1 MKFCNSDN
9 HYTTTVNTWRAELL
23 TTTDRAVKLK
33 SRSRYSS
40 FRLLSVLLDE
50 HEFLAKQ
57 PHESA
62 LKILPKR

>member
-9 HYTTTVNTWRAELL
+9 HYTTTVNTWTAVL

-57 PHESA
+57 PHEST

>member
-9 HYTTTVNTWRAELL
+9 HYTTTVNTWTAVL

-40 FRLLSVLLDE
+40 FRLLSVLHDE